1 MSITAALIAA
11 AVGATASGVTS
22 GIGASKA
29 AKERKKAELLLKQRE
44 DEARANYIVDKN
56 KNYLDTAEAR
66 YLLNQSAQRL
76 RDLNKSNKN
85 SAIKTGA
92 TEENKLAATEKAN
105 IAHSNLL
112 GNLASQSTRY
122 REGLENRYLQRQG
135 QFDAMRFNNI
145 ENNAQSIG
153 NTYNNIGQ
161 GIGNLSQAFMTAYN
175 PTNNTKTSPVSTPMQ
190 STTPITLQPNPYS
203 LENTI
208 NLFKKPKNVF
218 GLNN

>member
-1 MSITAALIAA
+1 MVTAALIAA
-11 AVGATASGVTS
+11 AIGATASGVTS

-44 DEARANYIVDKN
+44 DEARADYIVDKN

-76 RDLNKSNKN
+76 RNLNKSNIN

-92 TEENKLAATEKAN
+92 TEENKLATTEKAN

-135 QFDAMRFNNI
+135 MFDSMRFNNI

-161 GIGNLSQAFMTAYN
+161 GIGNLSQAFVSTYA
-175 PTNNTKTSPVSTPMQ
+175 PTNSTKTTPVSTPMQ

-203 LENTI
+203 LANTI

>member
-1 MSITAALIAA
+1 MVTAALIAA
-11 AVGATASGVTS
+11 AIGATASGVTS

-44 DEARANYIVDKN
+44 DEARADYIVDKN

-76 RDLNKSNKN
+76 RNLNKSNIN

-135 QFDAMRFNNI
+135 MFDSMRFNNI

-161 GIGNLSQAFMTAYN
+161 GIGNLSQAFVSTYA
-175 PTNNTKTSPVSTPMQ
+175 PTNSTKTTPVSTPMQ
-190 STTPITLQPNPYS
+190 STTPIKLQPNPYS
-203 LENTI
+203 LANTI

>member
-1 MSITAALIAA
+1 MVTAALIAA
-11 AVGATASGVTS
+11 AIGATASGVTS

-29 AKERKKAELLLKQRE
+29 AKERKKSELLLKQRE
-44 DEARANYIVDKN
+44 DEARADYIVDKN

-76 RDLNKSNKN
+76 RNLNKSNIN

-92 TEENKLAATEKAN
+92 TEENKLATTEKAN

-135 QFDAMRFNNI
+135 MFDSMRFNNI

-161 GIGNLSQAFMTAYN
+161 GIGNLSQAFVSTYA
-175 PTNNTKTSPVSTPMQ
+175 PTNSTKTTPVSTPMQ

-203 LENTI
+203 LANTI

>member
-1 MSITAALIAA
+1 MVTAALIAA
-11 AVGATASGVTS
+11 AIGATASGVTS

-29 AKERKKAELLLKQRE
+29 AKERKKSELLLKQRE
-44 DEARANYIVDKN
+44 DEARADYIVDKN

-76 RDLNKSNKN
+76 RNLNKSNIN

-92 TEENKLAATEKAN
+92 TEENKLATTEKAN

-135 QFDAMRFNNI
+135 MFDSMRFNNI

-161 GIGNLSQAFMTAYN
+161 GIGNLSQAFVSTYA
-175 PTNNTKTSPVSTPMQ
+175 PTNSTKTTPVSTPMQ
-190 STTPITLQPNPYS
+190 STTPIKLQPNPYS
-203 LENTI
+203 LANTI

>member
-1 MSITAALIAA
+1 MVTAALIAA
-11 AVGATASGVTS
+11 AIGATASGVTS

-29 AKERKKAELLLKQRE
+29 AKERKKSELLLKQRE
-44 DEARANYIVDKN
+44 DEARADYIVDKN

-76 RDLNKSNKN
+76 RNLNKSNIN

-92 TEENKLAATEKAN
+92 TEENKLATTEKAN

-112 GNLASQSTRY
+112 GNLASQATRY

-135 QFDAMRFNNI
+135 MFDSMRFNNI

-161 GIGNLSQAFMTAYN
+161 GIGNLSQAFVSTYA
-175 PTNNTKTSPVSTPMQ
+175 PTNSTKTTPVSTPMQ

-203 LENTI
+203 LANTI

>member
-1 MSITAALIAA
+1 MVTAALIAA
-11 AVGATASGVTS
+11 AIGATASGVTS

-29 AKERKKAELLLKQRE
+29 AKERKKSELLLKQRE
-44 DEARANYIVDKN
+44 DEARADYIVDKN

-76 RDLNKSNKN
+76 RNLNKSNIN

-135 QFDAMRFNNI
+135 MFDSMRFNNI

-161 GIGNLSQAFMTAYN
+161 GIGNLSQAFVSTYA
-175 PTNNTKTSPVSTPMQ
+175 PTNSTKTTPVSTPMQ

-203 LENTI
+203 LANTI